1 MRDKDF
7 EVEPVN
13 YIVKQNGFV
22 KDNNNVIFLDK
33 DLTMNYSSE
42 EDDNNV
48 NKIS

>member
-7 EVEPVN
+7 EVELVN

-22 KDNNNVIFLDK
+22 KDNNSVIFSDK
-33 DLTMNYSSE
+33 DLMIDYSSE